1 MKEVIKI
8 LARALPA
15 LALLPCISATALA
28 ETSEVEMLAGTCVAC
43 HGNAGNSVGPAIPN
57 LAGVSP
63 NYFLA
68 AMLAYKYDDEDEL
81 EEVIDGDEAY
91 EDVEAFT
98 RFSTIMSRI
107 AKGYTEDQIKA
118 MAVYFSE
125 QEPVRPTQEFDADL
139 AKAGKKLHD
148 AHCDKCHE
156 NEGRSAEDDTGV
168 LAGQWQP
175 FFIYTMNDFI
185 DGHRGMPKKMKKELD
200 EIAESVGDEAIEQL
214 AHYYA
219 SITD

>member
-1 MKEVIKI
+1 MKSLIKASGLLLIASISSISLADDVEI
-8 LARALPA
+8 LAN
-15 LALLPCISATALA
+15 
-28 ETSEVEMLAGTCVAC
+28 TCVAC
-43 HGNAGNSVGPAIPN
+43 HGSAGNSSGPAIPN

-63 NYFLA
+63 NYFMA

-91 EDVEAFT
+91 EDVEAFP
-98 RFSTIMSRI
+98 RFSTIMGRI
-107 AKGYTEDQIKA
+107 AKGYSEDQIKA
-118 MAVYFSE
+118 MAEYFSN
-125 QEPVRPTQEFDADL
+125 QTPQRPTQAFDADL
-139 AKAGKKLHD
+139 AAAGKKLHD
-148 AHCDKCHE
+148 QHCDKCHE
-156 NEGRSAEDDTGV
+156 DEGRSAEDDTGV

-175 FFIYTMNDFI
+175 YFIYTMNDFN

-200 EIAESVGDEAIEQL
+200 EIAEQAGDDGIKQL